1 MKAKREENA
10 IEKLSEIT
18 NKIKRRNFKIYS
30 FLQAGLVSRFNDN
43 FQEKKLFLLII
54 DTQL

>member
-30 FLQAGLVSRFNDN
+30 FLQAGLVSQFNDN
-43 FQEKKLFLLII
+43 FQEKKYFFY
-54 DTQL
+54 